1 MATEYAFDIASDLKT
16 VQALELLSR
25 HISGL
30 TLTWNGKNSDYLV
43 GSTISINVSEP
54 FRSWQET
61 IVEGFGFTPTLL
73 VGFRFHTNTDFAAFS
88 EIMFQATMLLLEHAQ
103 DAVLLFNYEI
113 IVLQRLSGKL
123 VFVDEL
129 DGVQPPAAP
138 GPVHGALAAPAQLRL
153 QVVAAHG
160 GAHEGQQRRLGLRLP
175 QLPLPPPAPPDPGAS
190 HGLFPGNLIHQRN
203 LRGGAA

>member
-25 HISGL
+25 HLSGL

-54 FRSWQET
+54 FMSWQET
-61 IVEGFGFTPTLL
+61 IMEGFGFTPTLL

-88 EIMFQATMLLLEHAQ
+88 EIMFQATMLLLEHAK

-113 IVLQRLSGKL
+113 IVLQRLGGKL
-123 VFVDEL
+123 VFNADYQMWDDDWL
-129 DGVQPPAAP
+129 KG
-138 GPVHGALAAPAQLRL
+138 
-153 QVVAAHG
+153 
-160 GAHEGQQRRLGLRLP
+160 RLP
-175 QLPLPPPAPPDPGAS
+175 LAFERRPLPSP
-190 HGLFPGNLIHQRN
+190 LL
-203 LRGGAA
+203 